1 MRISSREFLYLLVIK
16 GGVNDKGSGATIF
29 GIAKALGVSTASAY
43 EEINHLIKKGFV
55 ERRNGGIYITDEG
68 IKEMNSLIRA
78 HRVVETLLVRAGGI
92 DPDKACEL
100 AKMFDYAL
108 PEEVVEKLYEY
119 LGKPSKC
126 PHGKDIPQP

>member
-16 GGVNDKGSGATIF
+16 GINDKGSGATIF
-29 GIAKALGVSTASAY
+29 GIAKALGISSASAY
-43 EEINHLIKKGFV
+43 EEINHLIKKGLV
-55 ERRNGGIYITDEG
+55 EKRNGDIYITEEG
-68 IKEMNSLIRA
+68 IREINSLIRA
-78 HRVVETLLVRAGGI
+78 HRVVETLLVKTGI

-108 PEEVVEKLYEY
+108 PEEVVDRLYEY

-126 PHGKDIPQP
+126 PHGREIPGSNS